1 MISDPRTSEKWKCDF
16 EGDLDGDLEG
26 DLEGDQV
33 EEEPPCEE
41 DGGCE
46 GHVEAAEEQVGDRE
60 VDYEDGGRV
69 PHLEDDQDLVVVDND
84 DDNDE
89 VEKQG
94 DNCGDDDKE
103 GGQRWLWRARE
114 SPRTSDWWSLHCI
127 VVPLPQVLLLIIGY
141 LVVFF
146 DQSDQS
152 IANLAVNIYHLVSL
166 YLATN
171 SDGSI
176 FCLSFCIP
184 PDILHD
190 TDTFSPIHHQPIP
203 FYRT

>member
-16 EGDLDGDLEG
+16 EDDLDGDLEG

-41 DGGCE
+41 DGGCK

-69 PHLEDDQDLVVVDND
+69 PHLEDDEVVVVVDD
-84 DDNDE
+84 DDDSGE
-89 VEKQG
+89 VEKHG
-94 DNCGDDDKE
+94 DNCGDDDME
-103 GGQRWLWRARE
+103 GGTVLVVE

-152 IANLAVNIYHLVSL
+152 IAHLVGNFYHLVSR
-166 YLATN
+166 YFVTN
-171 SDGSI
+171 
-176 FCLSFCIP
+176 
-184 PDILHD
+184 
-190 TDTFSPIHHQPIP
+190 
-203 FYRT
+203 

>member
-1 MISDPRTSEKWKCDF
+1 MGSDPRASEKWKCDF
-16 EGDLDGDLEG
+16 EGDLDGDHEG

-69 PHLEDDQDLVVVDND
+69 PHLEDDEVVVFVDND
-84 DDNDE
+84 DDSGE
-89 VEKQG
+89 VEKHG
-94 DNCGDDDKE
+94 DNCGDDEKE
-103 GGQRWLWRARE
+103 GLWRVRE

-152 IANLAVNIYHLVSL
+152 IVHLVGNFYHLVSR
-166 YLATN
+166 YFVTN
-171 SDGSI
+171 
-176 FCLSFCIP
+176 
-184 PDILHD
+184 
-190 TDTFSPIHHQPIP
+190 
-203 FYRT
+203 